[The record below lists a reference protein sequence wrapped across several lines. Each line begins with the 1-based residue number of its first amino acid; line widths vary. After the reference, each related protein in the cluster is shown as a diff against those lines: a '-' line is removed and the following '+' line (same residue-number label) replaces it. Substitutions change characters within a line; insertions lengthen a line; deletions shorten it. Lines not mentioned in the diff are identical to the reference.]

1 MKIWRKILDYFVTGV
16 GFGAITYLLIL
27 GMVSDSVG
35 DVDVPLKSVLIVF
48 ICSGLIG
55 ELSFLFQT
63 DLSYL
68 LALGLHLVGTFILF
82 SIMMILN
89 HSIVNWQTL
98 LIFILV
104 YIVIWI
110 IIRLTQERD
119 LRSINQ
125 QIKKRSRR

>member
-1 MKIWRKILDYFVTGV
+1 MKIWRKILDYFVTGI

-27 GMVSDSVG
+27 GMLSDSVG

-89 HSIVNWQTL
+89 HWIINWQTL
-98 LIFILV
+98 MIFILS

-110 IIRLTQERD
+110 VIRLTQERD
-119 LRSINQ
+119 IRKINQ

>member
-1 MKIWRKILDYFVTGV
+1 ML
-16 GFGAITYLLIL
+16 
-27 GMVSDSVG
+27 SDSVG

-89 HSIVNWQTL
+89 HWIINWQTL
-98 LIFILV
+98 MIFILS

-119 LRSINQ
+119 IRKINQ

>member
-1 MKIWRKILDYFVTGV
+1 MKIWRKILDYFVTGIV
-16 GFGAITYLLIL
+16 FGAITYLLIL
-27 GMVSDSVG
+27 GMLSDSVG

-89 HSIVNWQTL
+89 HWIINWQTL
-98 LIFILV
+98 MIFILS

-119 LRSINQ
+119 IRKINQ

>member
-1 MKIWRKILDYFVTGV
+1 MKIWRKILDYFVTGI

-27 GMVSDSVG
+27 GMLSDSVG

-68 LALGLHLVGTFILF
+68 LALGLHLVVTFILF

-89 HSIVNWQTL
+89 HWIINWQTL
-98 LIFILV
+98 MIFILS

-119 LRSINQ
+119 IRKINQ

>member
-89 HSIVNWQTL
+89 HWIVNWQTL

-119 LRSINQ
+119 LRRINQ

>member
-1 MKIWRKILDYFVTGV
+1 MKIWRKILDYFVTGI
-16 GFGAITYLLIL
+16 GFGAIMYLLIL
-27 GMVSDSVG
+27 GMLSDSVG

-89 HSIVNWQTL
+89 HWIINWQTL
-98 LIFILV
+98 MIFILS

-119 LRSINQ
+119 IRKINQ

>member
-1 MKIWRKILDYFVTGV
+1 MKIWRKILDYFVTGI

-27 GMVSDSVG
+27 GMLSDRVG
-35 DVDVPLKSVLIVF
+35 DVYVPLKSVLIVF

-68 LALGLHLVGTFILF
+68 LALGLHLVETFILF

-89 HSIVNWQTL
+89 HWIINWQTL
-98 LIFILV
+98 MIFILS

-119 LRSINQ
+119 IRKINQ

>member
-1 MKIWRKILDYFVTGV
+1 MKIWRKILDYFVTGI

-27 GMVSDSVG
+27 GMLSDSVG

-89 HSIVNWQTL
+89 HWIINWQTL
-98 LIFILV
+98 MIS

-119 LRSINQ
+119 IRKINQ

>member
-1 MKIWRKILDYFVTGV
+1 MKIWRKILDYFVTGI

-27 GMVSDSVG
+27 GMLSDSVG

-68 LALGLHLVGTFILF
+68 LALGLNLVC
-82 SIMMILN
+82 
-89 HSIVNWQTL
+89 L
-98 LIFILV
+98 LYTSPLP
-104 YIVIWI
+104 
-110 IIRLTQERD
+110 RD
-119 LRSINQ
+119 F
-125 QIKKRSRR
+125 

>member
-1 MKIWRKILDYFVTGV
+1 MKIWRKILDYFVTGI
-16 GFGAITYLLIL
+16 GFGAIMYLLIL
-27 GMVSDSVG
+27 GMLSDSVG
-35 DVDVPLKSVLIVF
+35 DVDVPLKSVLIIF

-89 HSIVNWQTL
+89 HWIINWQTL
-98 LIFILV
+98 MIFILS

-119 LRSINQ
+119 IRKINQ

>member
-16 GFGAITYLLIL
+16 GFGAITCLLIL